1 MCMYIYIYVY
11 KRIHIELNVKRM
23 YASLVVAM
31 YISVVHVY
39 CMWRLIR
46 SRSDFRGMLEFT
58 GLAKQGSYV
67 WGSNSRA

>member
-1 MCMYIYIYVY
+1 
-11 KRIHIELNVKRM
+11 M